1 MFWTRMRVARRLRAF
16 NLPEPAPPF
25 TAEAWCAAIARQ
37 RRRGIHVVARPL
49 NAEAPS
55 GFVYTGQ
62 VQDFVVLDDALAPM
76 ARTQTLLHEVAHLVL
91 GHKVNVLHEDVDR
104 EVEREAEI
112 AADLLALRLAR
123 AAQQRPGSPRS
134 SVWPRRGTGPGEG
147 SGWLQRRQADWD
159 LHMLWTTM
167 RAAVPEICLDG
178 PPDDGYEALSPLGA
192 RRARRHR
199 QVVEIHD
206 ALRQLRPWYCMDV
219 YLSAQGRAQRN
230 RLDAESVRTIAE
242 AAGIAVALR
251 RKIAGAA
258 GDIQAPHAEACM
270 DLPASLRPAA
280 HRLARLSHAMR
291 HSPLVTAEVAQ
302 WGSVVTGA
310 RPATLI
316 ELQTQRAPK
325 LSRAA

>member
-1 MFWTRMRVARRLRAF
+1 MRVARRLRAVD
-16 NLPEPAPPF
+16 LPDPPPPF

-49 NAEAPS
+49 NVEIPP

-62 VQDFVVLDDALAPM
+62 AQDLVVLDAALPPM
-76 ARTQTLLHEVAHLVL
+76 ARTQTLLHEVAHLL
-91 GHKVNVLHEDVDR
+91 LDHQVNVLHEDVDR

-123 AAQQRPGSPRS
+123 AAQQRLGSPRS
-134 SVWPRRGTGPGEG
+134 SLWPVRGTGLGDG

-159 LHMLWTTM
+159 LHVLWTTM
-167 RAAVPEICLDG
+167 RSAVPEICLDG
-178 PPDDGYEALSPLGA
+178 PHDGGNEAMSPLGA

-219 YLSAQGRAQRN
+219 YLSAQRRAQRN
-230 RLDAESVRTIAE
+230 RLDPVAARTIAE

-251 RKIAGAA
+251 RKIAGAD
-258 GDIQAPHAEACM
+258 GDIEASHAEAYM

-280 HRLARLSHAMR
+280 HRLARLSHAMQ
-291 HSPLVTAEVAQ
+291 HSPLVTAEVAK
-302 WGSVVTGA
+302 WGSIVTGA
-310 RPATLI
+310 RPATLT
-316 ELQTQRAPK
+316 ELRPQRGPT